1 MKRQTNDTLP
11 LVGDRQIIIGSRGE
25 NSQLHNF
32 NVVRYYE
39 PMKVYYA
46 GPGMYINPKN
56 IDFWAEIPAPP
67 ATK

>member
-1 MKRQTNDTLP
+1 MANERHASSGWRPADHHRLTGRD
-11 LVGDRQIIIGSRGE
+11 
-25 NSQLHNF
+25 SQLHNF